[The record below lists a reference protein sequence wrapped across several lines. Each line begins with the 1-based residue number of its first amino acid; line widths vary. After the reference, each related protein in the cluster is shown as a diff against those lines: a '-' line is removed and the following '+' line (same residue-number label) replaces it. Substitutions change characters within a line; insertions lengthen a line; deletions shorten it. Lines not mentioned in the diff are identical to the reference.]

1 MREVTISQGLTMW
14 TARHGDGGLH
24 AWLHFD
30 VDEPFEVELE
40 LLLDGSTFV
49 SWVFDRS
56 LLARGAEEPA
66 GEGRVRIAP
75 HVVPGFL
82 LLELYL
88 AGEGAEPIRCS
99 ASALVIADFV
109 ARTHVAAPL
118 ELAEGLAAVELEDF
132 LVGLLGEGAA

>member
-14 TARHGDGGLH
+14 TARHGNGGLH

-30 VDEPFEVELE
+30 PDEPFEVELE

-56 LLARGAEEPA
+56 LLARGAEELA

-82 LLELYL
+82 LLELCP
-88 AGEGAEPIRCS
+88 ADGGEPIVCS
-99 ASALVIADFV
+99 ASALVIADFL
-109 ARTHVAAPL
+109 ARTYVAAPP
-118 ELAEGLAAVELEDF
+118 EMAQGLAVAELEDF
-132 LVGLLGEGAA
+132 LTGLLGEGAA